1 MCVHAYVS
9 YVCVPVS
16 VYMCVWGGAACVCP
30 SRPRP
35 TFSYERTRV
44 SPVGFQPQALGL
56 GESGEKYYALP
67 ETTVFIYFEYF
78 P

>member
-1 MCVHAYVS
+1 MGVHAYVWF
-9 YVCVPVS
+9 VGVPVS
-16 VYMCVWGGAACVCP
+16 VYRWGGGAACVCP